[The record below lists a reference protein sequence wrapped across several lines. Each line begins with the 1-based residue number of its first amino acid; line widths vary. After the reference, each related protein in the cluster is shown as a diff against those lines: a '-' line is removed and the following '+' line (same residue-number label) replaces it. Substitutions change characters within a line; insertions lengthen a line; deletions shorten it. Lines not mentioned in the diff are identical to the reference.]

1 MSIVQY
7 LEDTKSSN
15 QPLSRNLY
23 TRLME
28 DILSGKLKNGDKL
41 TEQRICDEYRV
52 SRTPVRESLRQ
63 LEADG
68 LVENIPNRG
77 AFVTRLSSQDIGDI
91 FALRESAEILAVRWA
106 IERITEEE
114 LAKLTETFEFM
125 TFYTKK
131 NDATRMLSINMAFH
145 KIIYEATHNRMLR
158 RQLSTYQMF
167 LKHSVPVIYYSI
179 EQLEELLEEHRAIFS
194 AFRNHDPEAG
204 ELAMRAHLKNEIRR
218 QKRDSLN
225 KENYSDI

>member
-15 QPLSRNLY
+15 QPLSSNLY

-28 DILSGKLKNGDKL
+28 DILSGKLKTGDKL
-41 TEQRICDEYRV
+41 TEQRICDEYKV

-77 AFVTRLSSQDIGDI
+77 AFVTGLSRQDIGDI
-91 FALRESAEILAVRWA
+91 FALMESAEMLAVRWA

-114 LAKLTETFEFM
+114 LAKLAETFEFM
-125 TFYTKK
+125 TFYTRK
-131 NDATRMLSINMAFH
+131 NDTTRMLSINMAFH

-158 RQLSTYQMF
+158 RQLSTYQMY
-167 LKHSVPVIYYSI
+167 LRHSMPVVYYTI
-179 EQLEELLEEHRAIFS
+179 GQLQEMLEEHRAIFS
-194 AFRNHDPEAG
+194 AFRNHDVRAG
-204 ELAMRAHLKNEIRR
+204 VMAMREHLENEKVR
-218 QKRDSLN
+218 QNRDNL
-225 KENYSDI
+225 